1 MASRGKP
8 CYVIPRLFPEPLEF
22 MKNSW
27 KPSGAILGIMLPL
40 LSISYYCQGG
50 HPTSLVLSELAFQGC
65 FPEGWGFRLRPTE
78 MLTAASCLQDD
89 DDDDDDDD
97 VSTYIDASP
106 FVSCHVISNSDQLG
120 QMRDVNR

>member
-1 MASRGKP
+1 MRSSTRERDEMTRGP
-8 CYVIPRLFPEPLEF
+8 ICIYTALEF

-78 MLTAASCLQDD
+78 MLTAASCLQ
-89 DDDDDDDD
+89 
-97 VSTYIDASP
+97 V
-106 FVSCHVISNSDQLG
+106 G
-120 QMRDVNR
+120 K

>member
-1 MASRGKP
+1 MVKVDTSFEKVLPLGPRTRLDFLAVATVTDATTEQRG
-8 CYVIPRLFPEPLEF
+8 EEALEF

-78 MLTAASCLQDD
+78 MLTAASCLQVDFDRKQDD
-89 DDDDDDDD
+89 R
-97 VSTYIDASP
+97 I
-106 FVSCHVISNSDQLG
+106 
-120 QMRDVNR
+120 